1 MKLNRQFIYRVLI
14 YVLGLVFLAFS
25 VAFAINSDLGISPV
39 NSLPY
44 AISLV
49 SGAQHFPDCFLN
61 AIWLLYRFCKMGTW
75 RFLLPHLFW
84 AARNVA
90 D

>member
-49 SGAQHFPDCFLN
+49 SGL
-61 AIWLLYRFCKMGTW
+61 G
-75 RFLLPHLFW
+75 
-84 AARNVA
+84 
-90 D
+90 